1 MKIPEA
7 KSLDGVFTL
16 LPMDDVFYGEG
27 CVAQLEGMLERI
39 GVEKALLITGNT
51 LRNKTDLVQRVISA
65 SGGRIA
71 EVFLKP
77 SNTCLED
84 R

>member
-51 LRNKTDLVQRVISA
+51 LRNKTDLVQRVIS

>member
-16 LPMDDVFYGEG
+16 LPMDDVFYGEK
-27 CVAQLEGMLERI
+27 CVAQLEEVLKRMGA
-39 GVEKALLITGNT
+39 EKALLITAT
-51 LRNKTDLVQRVISA
+51 LS
-65 SGGRIA
+65 IA
-71 EVFLKP
+71 KLTWLRESSQHQAAELPRFFLRP